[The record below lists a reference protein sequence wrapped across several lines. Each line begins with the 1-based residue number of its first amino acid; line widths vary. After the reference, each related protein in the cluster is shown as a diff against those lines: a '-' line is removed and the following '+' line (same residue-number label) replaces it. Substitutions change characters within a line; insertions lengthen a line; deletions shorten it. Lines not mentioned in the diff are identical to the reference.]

1 MASAV
6 VVSASASY
14 YMAAMGPGGGGGGG
28 TTATRAIS
36 KARDIVA
43 GGESK
48 SKGTDPGPTE
58 VVLGVALCPPLDPPP
73 GNFEGP
79 RCCCWRQKQGQG
91 HRSRAHRG
99 CFGGR
104 SSPPPRPPPRN
115 FEGPRCSGWGQKQGQ
130 GHQSRAHRGHFGGRS
145 LPSPQPPP
153 IPPARG
159 TGGGGTRKGPRA
171 STHSGRSGCSG
182 SGIESVD
189 QGGVGAG
196 AQGRREDPIEVT
208 DAPPRLAR
216 ACGRRG
222 LVRPRSSPEAPEGGG
237 EPVQEVEGGATPTGG
252 SCSPE
257 PSLHPRHH
265 AVRPRALLHL

>member
-1 MASAV
+1 MV
-6 VVSASASY
+6 F
-14 YMAAMGPGGGGGGG
+14 
-28 TTATRAIS
+28 
-36 KARDIVA
+36 
-43 GGESK
+43 
-48 SKGTDPGPTE
+48 
-58 VVLGVALCPPLDPPP
+58 GVALCPPLDPPLAISKARDVVDGGKSKGKGTSP
-73 GNFEGP
+73 GPTEVILGVALCP
-79 RCCCWRQKQGQG
+79 PL
-91 HRSRAHRG
+91 SPPL
-99 CFGGR
+99 
-104 SSPPPRPPPRN
+104 SPPPG
-115 FEGPRCSGWGQKQGQ
+115 EQ
-130 GHQSRAHRGHFGGRS
+130 
-145 LPSPQPPP
+145 
-153 IPPARG
+153 
-159 TGGGGTRKGPRA
+159 GGGGTRKGPRA

-182 SGIESVD
+182 SGIGSVD

-216 ACGRRG
+216 TCGRRG